1 MHTVVLTLR
10 VFCLSKAFSKF
21 DSYIFYV
28 HGDYKKYILNFDKVS
43 VTDFTDYLSTKS
55 L

>member
-1 MHTVVLTLR
+1 MHTVVLTLP
-10 VFCLSKAFSKF
+10 VFCLSKVFSKF

-28 HGDYKKYILNFDKVS
+28 HSDYKKYILNFDKVS
-43 VTDFTDYLSTKS
+43 VPGFTDYLTTKS